1 MKGAPYRHIGGA
13 IVADHGP
20 IGLGETRALA
30 RFYVREAKFNA
41 QAPDLARACV
51 NRARTLRAAARA
63 AARWRLAAGW
73 RLPEEADRRRVAE
86 SRDHSISGLS

>member
-1 MKGAPYRHIGGA
+1 VKVAPYRHIGGA

-20 IGLGETRALA
+20 IGLGEARALA
-30 RFYVREAKFNA
+30 RFYAREAKSGA
-41 QAPDLARACV
+41 QAPALARACV

-73 RLPEEADRRRVAE
+73 RLPEEADERRAMQT
-86 SRDHSISGLS
+86 SGELYT